1 MEILRKGGYSMN
13 YPELIWRLI
22 EIVLQKEKQLHQ
34 PIDEVKKD
42 KKLNAEAQD
51 ETE

>member
-1 MEILRKGGYSMN
+1 MN

-22 EIVLQKEKQLHQ
+22 EIVLQKEKNPNQE
-34 PIDEVKKD
+34 IDEMKD
-42 KKLNAEAQD
+42 NILNAEEQD